1 MEKKKLIAQKFIK
14 NVCTLNKR
22 SIVLIIYDNESKKV
36 SKHFY
41 NALKNQNF
49 RVKFIKIASQKN
61 HGFEPPKIIF
71 QEMIKSTH
79 VLCITKFSMAH
90 SLARKKFSRIGGRF
104 LSMPSFS
111 EKILLTKAVTENFVQ
126 QEKLVD
132 KISKILSKGKKCRIE
147 SPDGSFLIS
156 DISGRKGN
164 SCPGHVKGNKFLG
177 SPPDIESNISP
188 KEKKS
193 NGTLVINGSVADQSI
208 GLIKDPIKL
217 EIKNGKIIKINS
229 ASKKNLFLL
238 KNIFKRY
245 NSKAKILA
253 EIGIGMNKKSELTGN
268 MLTDEGAYGCIHFG
282 FGSNFSVGG
291 KNKVGFHLDFI
302 SKNHSLY
309 IDEKK
314 IIENGKIL

>member
-1 MEKKKLIAQKFIK
+1 MKKKESIAFKFIQNICDLK
-14 NVCTLNKR
+14 KDCKFF
-22 SIVLIIYDNESKKV
+22 IIYDNESKKV

-41 NALKNQNF
+41 NALLLKNFNI
-49 RVKFIKIASQKN
+49 VSTKIRSQRN
-61 HGFEPPKIIF
+61 HGFEPPKSILKS
-71 QEMIKSTH
+71 MIKSTH
-79 VLCITKFSMAH
+79 TICITKYSMAH
-90 SLARKKFSRIGGRF
+90 SHARKKFTEAGGKF

-147 SPDGSFLIS
+147 SSDGSFLIS
-156 DISGRKGN
+156 DISGREGN

-229 ASKKNLFLL
+229 TSKKNLFLL
-238 KNIFKRY
+238 NNIFKRY

-302 SKNHSLY
+302 TKNHSLY

-314 IIENGKIL
+314 IIDNGKIL